1 MVKGPLSFS
10 LFNQSQEQ
18 IPWEK
23 SKEKKKKNIESKH
36 NDDMTINVQII

>member
-23 SKEKKKKNIESKH
+23 SKEKKKNIESKH